1 MSRALVLDTNVLV
14 SAALKP
20 ESDLARIVEKVL
32 LRQAPLYVCPSIV
45 AEYREVLNRPK
56 FRPKGL
62 PPAWLPRLLQ
72 VAFHEAEPAPWPLEG
87 PDPDDLVFLALAKAT
102 GAVLVTGNL
111 GHFPE
116 AIREGVTVHTPGE
129 YFRLCSPEE

>member
-1 MSRALVLDTNVLV
+1 MSRALVLETNVLV

-20 ESDLARIVEKVL
+20 ESDLARIVEMVL

-87 PDPDDLVFLALAKAT
+87 PDPEDRVFLALADAA

-111 GHFPE
+111 AHFPE
-116 AIREGVTVHTPGE
+116 AIRAGVAVYTPKG
-129 YFRLCSPEE
+129 YLKLTG

>member
-111 GHFPE
+111 AHFPE
-116 AIREGVTVHTPGE
+116 AVREGVDV
-129 YFRLCSPEE
+129 FSPVGYLNI